1 MYYYLHIRVLDPNY
15 SEKTAMM
22 SSTPLESSQQGA
34 GGRCINTKHINECIN
49 IPWVVKAFAHF
60 QMFFKPQSLWITQ

>member
-1 MYYYLHIRVLDPNY
+1 MYYYLHIRVLDPNN

-34 GGRCINTKHINECIN
+34 RGRCINAKYINKCID

-60 QMFFKPQSLWITQ
+60 QMFFKPQSFWITQ